1 MEIPRRGA
9 RPPVAL
15 PEIYVHNPNPSD
27 RFRTS
32 SSSSS
37 HNSTSSPSTFSIP
50 MSIPNSR
57 DPVPPPLP
65 PPRHLADI
73 ADGGINGP
81 DIAWQWGNSHGDS
94 SDWGGPIAS
103 VQPGSSLYGSFASR
117 KNIMDDRP
125 DNSRRGSATSTIK
138 SMSGAES
145 RENTYPR
152 IDEGYS
158 SLSGTSIG
166 SNKLVLQL
174 SQQEPAF
181 QLVEE

>member
-1 MEIPRRGA
+1 MAVLRVEKILWTTGLTIPVVG
-9 RPPVAL
+9 AL
-15 PEIYVHNPNPSD
+15 P
-27 RFRTS
+27 
-32 SSSSS
+32 
-37 HNSTSSPSTFSIP
+37 
-50 MSIPNSR
+50 
-57 DPVPPPLP
+57 
-65 PPRHLADI
+65 
-73 ADGGINGP
+73 
-81 DIAWQWGNSHGDS
+81 
-94 SDWGGPIAS
+94 
-103 VQPGSSLYGSFASR
+103 
-117 KNIMDDRP
+117 
-125 DNSRRGSATSTIK
+125 TIK